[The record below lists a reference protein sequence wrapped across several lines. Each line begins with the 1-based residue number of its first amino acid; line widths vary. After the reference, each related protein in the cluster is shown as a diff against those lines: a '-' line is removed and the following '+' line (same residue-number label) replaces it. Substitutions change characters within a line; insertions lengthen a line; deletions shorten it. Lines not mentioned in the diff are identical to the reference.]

1 MHSRSN
7 TCKLSLGPIIV
18 CFRVGRI
25 LVQLLHL
32 TISIPIHLHQHI
44 GYRHWYFQFS
54 AICSIS
60 YNFVDNSPIYK
71 RLDMSRKKRIVLQQ
85 ENKKTE
91 ECGAELR
98 REECG
103 AELRREEWGVRI
115 DKSIKPIKM
124 SCSESSIRSWVPSF
138 FFRIKQI
145 QSDSNWNKAWWNF
158 FFRIKQIQS
167 DPNRNKAWCNSFNRL
182 WNPNII
188 VLSLS

>member
-1 MHSRSN
+1 MGMIKNDRL
-7 TCKLSLGPIIV
+7 TCYYYYIFKAQYFCFGEKNKFFEDLPYYMKMDNILDSIIV
-18 CFRVGRI
+18 CFRVGLI
-25 LVQLLHL
+25 SVQLLHL

-60 YNFVDNSPIYK
+60 YNIVDNSPIYK

-115 DKSIKPIKM
+115 ED
-124 SCSESSIRSWVPSF
+124 W
-138 FFRIKQI
+138 
-145 QSDSNWNKAWWNF
+145 
-158 FFRIKQIQS
+158 
-167 DPNRNKAWCNSFNRL
+167 
-182 WNPNII
+182 
-188 VLSLS
+188 

>member
-1 MHSRSN
+1 MGMIKNDRL
-7 TCKLSLGPIIV
+7 TCYYYIFKAQYFWFGEKNKFFEDLPYYMKMDNILDSIIV
-18 CFRVGRI
+18 CFRVVLI
-25 LVQLLHL
+25 SVQLLHL

-60 YNFVDNSPIYK
+60 YNIVDNSPIYK

-115 DKSIKPIKM
+115 ED
-124 SCSESSIRSWVPSF
+124 W
-138 FFRIKQI
+138 
-145 QSDSNWNKAWWNF
+145 
-158 FFRIKQIQS
+158 
-167 DPNRNKAWCNSFNRL
+167 
-182 WNPNII
+182 
-188 VLSLS
+188 

>member
-1 MHSRSN
+1 MIKNDRL
-7 TCKLSLGPIIV
+7 TCYYYYIFKAQYFMIKNDRLTCYYYYIFKAQYFWFGEKNKFFEDLPYYMKMDNILDSIIV

-85 ENKKTE
+85 ENWGVWCRTE
-91 ECGAELR
+91 AWGVWCRTEA
-98 REECG
+98 
-103 AELRREEWGVRI
+103 WGVR
-115 DKSIKPIKM
+115 
-124 SCSESSIRSWVPSF
+124 C
-138 FFRIKQI
+138 
-145 QSDSNWNKAWWNF
+145 
-158 FFRIKQIQS
+158 
-167 DPNRNKAWCNSFNRL
+167 
-182 WNPNII
+182 
-188 VLSLS
+188 